1 MFPRCTLYTVYNE
14 GWGADQSKT
23 PRTDLLCHLIRR
35 MTSSMPRATS
45 PSLRNPVCTSSIL
58 IFKNKYLAFSS
69 TKSPLFEKSQPRGS
83 VCGAPGFSA
92 PLPLYNLREILFL
105 ISTFFSSLS
114 FQNTISLYQIPLWRK
129 GIQ

>member
-1 MFPRCTLYTVYNE
+1 MFPRCTLYIVYNE

-23 PRTDLLCHLIRR
+23 PRTDLRSHLIRR
-35 MTSSMPRATS
+35 MTTSSMPRATS
-45 PSLRNPVCTSSIL
+45 PSLHNPVCTSSIL
-58 IFKNKYLAFSS
+58 ISKNKYLAFSS

-105 ISTFFSSLS
+105 IFLIFSLS
-114 FQNTISLYQIPLWRK
+114 FQNTISLYQIPL
-129 GIQ
+129 